1 MTDEHT
7 SLIKT
12 PKQLIIVVLVAFAV
26 PISMAVLISQLVTSG
41 VKGVHEDDSQVLTR
55 IQAVGNVVL
64 AEPSGPKG
72 MLTGEQV
79 YGQVC
84 KTCHETGLAG
94 APKFGDK
101 AAWAARIA
109 QGESVMEQHAIAG
122 FQGKAGAMPAKG
134 GNAELTDNEVRRA
147 VVFMAN
153 KAGATWK
160 EPAAPLAVVASSE
173 RTGEQVVG
181 ETCGKCHMTGEGGAP
196 KIGDRDAWIKRAKD
210 GYARVLQSALKGH
223 AGMPARGGLAELSD
237 AEIKRAIDYM
247 MKSGSATPVP
257 GGAASVAPVAV
268 AVAVA
273 TSAAAPAAT
282 PAAAPAA
289 DGNKVFTMSCAA
301 CHATGVAGAPKFG
314 DKAAWAPRI
323 AQGANVLYTHA
334 LGGFQGKA
342 GVMPPK
348 GGNTS
353 LPDADVKAAVD
364 YMVAAAK

>member
-1 MTDEHT
+1 MTDEH
-7 SLIKT
+7 SSPIKT

-26 PISMAVLISQLVTSG
+26 PIALAVLVSQLVTSG
-41 VKGVHEDDSQVLTR
+41 IKGVHEDDSQVLAR
-55 IQAVGNVVL
+55 IQPVGNVML

-79 YGQVC
+79 YGQIC
-84 KTCHETGLAG
+84 KTCHEAGLAG
-94 APKFGDK
+94 APKLGDK
-101 AAWAARIA
+101 AAWGARIA
-109 QGESVMEQHAIAG
+109 QGESTVEQHAIAG

-134 GNAELTDNEVRRA
+134 GNAELTDDEVRRA

-160 EPAAPLAVVASSE
+160 EPAAPVVVVGSSE
-173 RTGEQVVG
+173 RSGEQVVA
-181 ETCGKCHMTGEGGAP
+181 ETCGKCHSTGEGGAP

-210 GYARVLQSALKGH
+210 GYARVLKSALKGH

-247 MKSGSATPVP
+247 LKSGSATPVQLP
-257 GGAASVAPVAV
+257 EWPMSIGEFRQ
-268 AVAVA
+268 
-273 TSAAAPAAT
+273 AAAPSLAT

-289 DGNKVFTMSCAA
+289 DGMKIFAMSCAA

-314 DKAAWAPRI
+314 DKAAWAPRV
-323 AQGANVLYTHA
+323 AQGVSVLYTHA

>member
-7 SLIKT
+7 SPIKT

-26 PISMAVLISQLVTSG
+26 PIGLAVLISQLVTSG
-41 VKGVHEDDSQVLTR
+41 VKGIHEDDSQVLSR

-84 KTCHETGLAG
+84 KTCHEAGLAG
-94 APKFGDK
+94 APKLGDK
-101 AAWAARIA
+101 AAWAPRIA
-109 QGESVMEQHAIAG
+109 QGESVMVQHATAG

-134 GNAELTDNEVRRA
+134 GNTELTDGEVHRA

-160 EPAAPLAVVASSE
+160 EPAVAAPVAIVASSE
-173 RTGEQVVG
+173 RTGEQVVN

-196 KIGDRDAWIKRAKD
+196 KIGDRDAWIKRAKG

-257 GGAASVAPVAV
+257 GGAATVVPAAV
-268 AVAVA
+268 A
-273 TSAAAPAAT
+273 AAAVAT

-289 DGNKVFTMSCAA
+289 DGKKVFTMSCAA

-323 AQGANVLYTHA
+323 AQGVSVLYGHA
-334 LGGFQGKA
+334 IGGFQGKA
-342 GVMPPK
+342 GVMPAK

>member
-1 MTDEHT
+1 MTDEH
-7 SLIKT
+7 SSPIKT

-26 PISMAVLISQLVTSG
+26 PIALAVLVSQLVTSG
-41 VKGVHEDDSQVLTR
+41 AKGVHEDDSKVLAR
-55 IQAVGNVVL
+55 IQPVASVVL
-64 AEPSGPKG
+64 AEASGPKG
-72 MLTGEQV
+72 MLTGEKV

-84 KTCHETGLAG
+84 KTCHEAGIAG

-101 AAWAARIA
+101 AAWGARIA
-109 QGESVMEQHAIAG
+109 QGESTLDQHAIAG
-122 FQGKAGAMPAKG
+122 FQGKSGAMPAKG
-134 GNAELTDNEVRRA
+134 GNPELTDNEVRRA
-147 VVFMAN
+147 VVYMVN
-153 KAGATWK
+153 NAGAAWK
-160 EPAAPLAVVASSE
+160 EPAAPIAVVGSSE
-173 RTGEQVVG
+173 RTGEQVVA
-181 ETCGKCHMTGEGGAP
+181 ETCGKCHSTGEGGAP
-196 KIGDRDAWIKRAKD
+196 KIGDRAAWIKRAKD

-247 MKSGSATPVP
+247 LKSGSATPVP
-257 GGAASVAPVAV
+257 GGAA
-268 AVAVA
+268 
-273 TSAAAPAAT
+273 AAAPAAAVAAVAT

-289 DGNKVFTMSCAA
+289 AAATDGKKIFDTTCAV
-301 CHATGVAGAPKFG
+301 CHTTGVAGAPKFG

-323 AQGANVLYTHA
+323 AQGVSVLYTHA

-364 YMVAAAK
+364 YMAAAAK